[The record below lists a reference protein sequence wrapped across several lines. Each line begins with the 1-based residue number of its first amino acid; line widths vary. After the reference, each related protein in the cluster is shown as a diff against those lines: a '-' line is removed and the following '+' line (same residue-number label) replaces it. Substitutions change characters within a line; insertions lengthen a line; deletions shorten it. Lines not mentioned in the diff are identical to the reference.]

1 MAGWLLDNVLGY
13 VGYVKTLLHTK
24 ANVGALLCAALQSPG
39 SVSRRA
45 LAHSKLKKKEER
57 KRLERRKPV
66 NYLIHLTEVAF
77 GEVEVR
83 MYKFVQTACVLA
95 LPSMPGLS
103 TSSGK
108 KNKTKHN
115 VLAISHTN
123 IKGAPRSCQPR
134 ASQN

>member
-24 ANVGALLCAALQSPG
+24 ANVGAPLCAALQSPG

-45 LAHSKLKKKEER
+45 LAHSKLKKKKKER

-66 NYLIHLTEVAF
+66 NYLIRLTEVAF

-83 MYKFVQTACVLA
+83 MYKFV
-95 LPSMPGLS
+95 
-103 TSSGK
+103 
-108 KNKTKHN
+108 
-115 VLAISHTN
+115 
-123 IKGAPRSCQPR
+123 
-134 ASQN
+134 

>member
-45 LAHSKLKKKEER
+45 LAHSKLKKKER

-66 NYLIHLTEVAF
+66 NYLIHLTEVTF

-83 MYKFVQTACVLA
+83 MYKSVQTPCVLV
-95 LPSMPGLS
+95 LS
-103 TSSGK
+103 ECQVC
-108 KNKTKHN
+108 NR
-115 VLAISHTN
+115 
-123 IKGAPRSCQPR
+123 IKDGA
-134 ASQN
+134 AN